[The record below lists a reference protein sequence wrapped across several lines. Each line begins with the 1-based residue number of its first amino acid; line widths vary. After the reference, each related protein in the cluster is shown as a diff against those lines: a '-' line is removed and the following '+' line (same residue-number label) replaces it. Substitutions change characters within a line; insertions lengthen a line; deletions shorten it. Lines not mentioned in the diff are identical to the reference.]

1 MLRMPS
7 KPPPLSRSLPV
18 KAAWQRALSTAKACR
33 ALGKLFALAR
43 KAAFAF
49 WDIPV
54 PRRVA
59 RPQDLTLVLSVLLV
73 FTLRDETVQCNG
85 LRDGDSRSGM
95 AATGAVAVP
104 QRSTTLRLQHT
115 GALARRLTR

>member
-1 MLRMPS
+1 MSPYL
-7 KPPPLSRSLPV
+7 LPFI
-18 KAAWQRALSTAKACR
+18 L
-33 ALGKLFALAR
+33 
-43 KAAFAF
+43 
-49 WDIPV
+49 I
-54 PRRVA
+54 
-59 RPQDLTLVLSVLLV
+59 PQDLTLVWSVLVV